1 METLEEAAERYA
13 DKIWDYSN
21 PSEKTLHANC
31 KKAFLEG
38 AKLQA
43 KRIYSYEDLAEA
55 FEAGKKVGEDNACMA
70 ENYRREDFKEW
81 FEQFKN
87 K

>member
-1 METLEEAAERYA
+1 MEKETLEEVAQKYAELSY
-13 DKIWDYSN
+13 
-21 PSEKTLHANC
+21 
-31 KKAFLEG
+31 
-38 AKLQA
+38 
-43 KRIYSYEDLAEA
+43 YEDLVEA

-81 FEQFKN
+81 FEKFKN